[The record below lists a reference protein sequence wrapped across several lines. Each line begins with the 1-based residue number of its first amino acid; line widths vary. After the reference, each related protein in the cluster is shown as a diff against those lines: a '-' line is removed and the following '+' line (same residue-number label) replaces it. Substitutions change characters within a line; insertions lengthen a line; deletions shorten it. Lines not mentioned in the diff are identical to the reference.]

1 MPVTHGQQKMWR
13 NQRRNWDK
21 TQNERK
27 ENQILS
33 VVNSLTLLL

>member
-1 MPVTHGQQKMWR
+1 MPDTHEQQKMWR